1 MSQSIELWKNNLLGN
16 YGVPPVAFSRGKG
29 SRVWDE
35 SGKEYLDFASGIAVL
50 SLGHAHPHW
59 LNRVCTQ
66 AEKLSHCS
74 NLFANENAPRVAE
87 RINRHMGGGKMF
99 FCNSGAEANECLL
112 KISRL
117 WGRSRANGEEGKIF
131 KVVVCENAFHGRLFG
146 TMAATPQE
154 KIQNGFRPLLP
165 GITVAKLN
173 DIESFRTAID
183 DETSAVLLEPVQGE
197 SGLTPATPEF
207 LRTLRELCDER
218 KVLLMCDEIQC
229 GIGRTGKLF
238 GFEHAGIV
246 PDCFSMA
253 KGLGGGFPIGA
264 VWMRNELADLFHAG
278 SHGTT
283 FGGNPMACAAALAVL
298 ETLDAEN
305 LISHVAETSVDWR
318 ERLAELVKD
327 FPETLVEIRGI
338 GFMSGLKFRE
348 TPAPWIA
355 KFREAGLLTVGAGNN
370 VVRLLPPLNASVEEL
385 NESVEIL
392 RKVLSA

>member
-1 MSQSIELWKNNLLGN
+1 
-16 YGVPPVAFSRGKG
+16 
-29 SRVWDE
+29 
-35 SGKEYLDFASGIAVL
+35 
-50 SLGHAHPHW
+50 
-59 LNRVCTQ
+59 
-66 AEKLSHCS
+66 
-74 NLFANENAPRVAE
+74 
-87 RINRHMGGGKMF
+87 
-99 FCNSGAEANECLL
+99 
-112 KISRL
+112 
-117 WGRSRANGEEGKIF
+117 
-131 KVVVCENAFHGRLFG
+131 
-146 TMAATPQE
+146 
-154 KIQNGFRPLLP
+154 
-165 GITVAKLN
+165 
-173 DIESFRTAID
+173 
-183 DETSAVLLEPVQGE
+183 
-197 SGLTPATPEF
+197 
-207 LRTLRELCDER
+207 
-218 KVLLMCDEIQC
+218 
-229 GIGRTGKLF
+229 
-238 GFEHAGIV
+238 
-246 PDCFSMA
+246 
-253 KGLGGGFPIGA
+253 LGGGFPIGA

-305 LISHVAETSVDWR
+305 LISHVAETSVAWR